1 MIHTS
6 FALLLT
12 PVSFTFL
19 HSIWNSLDNANSLIR
34 PLFYGT
40 LSWSHSVIPTV
51 HVPSNL
57 LKRCIFSHLSS
68 LLFLTLIGVC
78 VCVCER
84 ERECVY
90 VCVCVRER
98 VCVCVCE
105 RERECVYVWERER
118 VCMCVCVCVWERERV
133 YVCVWERERV
143 CVCVCI
149 NGFFVSS
156 PAPFCLPYA

>member
-84 ERECVY
+84 ERESVCMCVCVWERECVY
-90 VCVCVRER
+90 VCVRERER
-98 VCVCVCE
+98 VCVCV
-105 RERECVYVWERER
+105 RERER
-118 VCMCVCVCVWERERV
+118 VCMCVCVCVWERERECMCVCERERECV
-133 YVCVWERERV
+133 YVCV
-143 CVCVCI
+143 
-149 NGFFVSS
+149 
-156 PAPFCLPYA
+156 